1 MQRVPGAQKGD
12 DPRILGEMAAS
23 QSCSTMSTSV
33 VHMQGFLKCLCLVA
47 WKPEAVGFCG
57 WSGEMCEMLMAERQF
72 SPWRWGINR
81 MQINAIIAWR
91 YDEMDLPESNR
102 TFKSD
107 SSRVWACLRASP
119 VVLLK
124 SSDWKRQCIVTW
136 LSLELGKG
144 RYFYPWLNNNP
155 VLNSTSMDCQST
167 LLLMAVGMIG

>member
-1 MQRVPGAQKGD
+1 MQRVTGAQKGD

-57 WSGEMCEMLMAERQF
+57 WSGEVLTAERRF
-72 SPWRWGINR
+72 SPWRWGINL

-91 YDEMDLPESNR
+91 NNEMDLPESIR

-107 SSRVWACLRASP
+107 SSRA
-119 VVLLK
+119 
-124 SSDWKRQCIVTW
+124 
-136 LSLELGKG
+136 
-144 RYFYPWLNNNP
+144 
-155 VLNSTSMDCQST
+155 
-167 LLLMAVGMIG
+167 